1 MFGVIGFVARRRLKA
16 CKQRLE
22 NLFFGWIRFAS
33 GNPADGDVSAGDAIQ
48 RAFRIARQVTCDEK
62 KHAKHYRDYAHCPD
76 SHSDYKRSGKRQVPA
91 RFWLAEPRRILS
103 FEPME
108 FSPQQD
114 AALKAVSRWLRDGR
128 PQVFRLFGYAGTGKT
143 TLARHFAEHVDGSV
157 QFAAFTGKAAQVLR
171 SKGAVNARTIH
182 SLIYR
187 PRGEEAV
194 SDESTG
200 RTTMSPTFS
209 LNRQSPVAKAALIV
223 IDECSMVDEALGR
236 DLMSF
241 GTPILVLGDPGQL
254 PPISGGGFFT
264 DHEPDILLTEIHRQ
278 ARDNPII
285 RLALDVREG
294 REFMQGNYG
303 TAQVI
308 GKADVTQD
316 LVLAADQ
323 VLVGAN
329 RTRRLYNRR
338 IRALKGYEG
347 ETPVVGD
354 KLVCLR
360 NDPAKGLLNGSLW
373 KVMTSSRE
381 TVKPGINLLVSPEE
395 DDPDRGV
402 SKIKLLKAAFEEPES
417 DIPWST
423 KKRYDDFDFGYALTV
438 HKAQGSQWDNVVL
451 FDESYAFKDTRQ
463 RWLYTA
469 ITRAAERLTV
479 VR

>member
-1 MFGVIGFVARRRLKA
+1 MVRTIASMVTADLVFPSR
-16 CKQRLE
+16 
-22 NLFFGWIRFAS
+22 IRS
-33 GNPADGDVSAGDAIQ
+33 
-48 RAFRIARQVTCDEK
+48 
-62 KHAKHYRDYAHCPD
+62 
-76 SHSDYKRSGKRQVPA
+76 
-91 RFWLAEPRRILS
+91 LAL
-103 FEPME
+103 ME

-114 AALKAVSRWLRDGR
+114 DALKAVANWLKTGR
-128 PQVFRLFGYAGTGKT
+128 PQLFRLFGYAGTGKT
-143 TLARHFAEHVDGSV
+143 TLARYFAEHVDGQV

-187 PRGEEAV
+187 PKGEESV
-194 SDESTG
+194 SDEVTG
-200 RTTMSPTFS
+200 KTSMSPTFS
-209 LNRQSPVAKAALIV
+209 LNRQSPISRAKLVV
-223 IDECSMVDEALGR
+223 IDECSMVDEQLGR

-294 REFMQGNYG
+294 REFMRGDYG

-308 GKADVTQD
+308 GKEDVTQE
-316 LVLAADQ
+316 LVLKADQ
-323 VLVGAN
+323 VLVGTN
-329 RTRRLYNRR
+329 RTRRRYNQRLR
-338 IRALKGYEG
+338 ELKGFNSDY
-347 ETPVVGD
+347 PQAGD

-402 SKIKLLKAAFEEPES
+402 AKIKLLKAAFEDPDA
-417 DIPWST
+417 DIPWQQ
-423 KKRYDDFDFGYALTV
+423 KKRFDDFDYGYALTV
-438 HKAQGSQWDNVVL
+438 HKAQGSQWNEIVL
-451 FDESYAFKDTRQ
+451 FDESWAFKETRQ

-469 ITRAAERLTV
+469 ITRAAERLTI

>member
-1 MFGVIGFVARRRLKA
+1 MQPAADNLVAVAVGLVFPSR
-16 CKQRLE
+16 
-22 NLFFGWIRFAS
+22 IRS
-33 GNPADGDVSAGDAIQ
+33 
-48 RAFRIARQVTCDEK
+48 
-62 KHAKHYRDYAHCPD
+62 
-76 SHSDYKRSGKRQVPA
+76 
-91 RFWLAEPRRILS
+91 LAL
-103 FEPME
+103 ME

-114 AALKAVSRWLRDGR
+114 DALKAVANWLKTGK
-128 PQVFRLFGYAGTGKT
+128 PQLFRLFGYAGTGKT
-143 TLARHFAEHVDGSV
+143 TLARYFAEHVDGQV

-171 SKGAVNARTIH
+171 SKGALNARTIH

-187 PRGEEAV
+187 PKGEESVA
-194 SDESTG
+194 DEVTG
-200 RTTMSPTFS
+200 KTSMSPTFS
-209 LNRQSPVAKAALIV
+209 LNRQSPISRAKLVV
-223 IDECSMVDEALGR
+223 IDECSMVDEQLGR
-236 DLMSF
+236 DLLSF

-278 ARDNPII
+278 ARDNPIL

-294 REFMQGNYG
+294 REFMRGDYG

-308 GKADVTQD
+308 GKEDVTQE
-316 LVLAADQ
+316 LVLKADQ
-323 VLVGAN
+323 VLVGTN
-329 RTRRLYNRR
+329 RTRRRYNKRLR
-338 IRALKGYEG
+338 ELKGFNADY
-347 ETPVVGD
+347 PQAGD

-402 SKIKLLKAAFEEPES
+402 AKIKLLKAAFEEPDA
-417 DIPWST
+417 DIPWQQ
-423 KKRYDDFDFGYALTV
+423 KKRFDDFDYGYALTV
-438 HKAQGSQWDNVVL
+438 HKAQGSQWNEIVL
-451 FDESYAFKDTRQ
+451 FDESWAFKETRQ

-469 ITRAAERLTV
+469 ITRAAERLTI